1 MPADGTAA
9 PTTIRAYRCDRGA
22 VVGEYEVTHEGYVRT
37 LGRIAKPGIMVYRDA
52 SGKVT
57 RELVPQSTLEDP
69 EFLASLENKPLTV
82 EHPPVMLTPENI
94 GEYRKGMVL
103 APVRFEG
110 GYVVAPIQ
118 VDDAA
123 ALAAMKAGKVELSPG
138 YEVDLD
144 PTPGVDPVHGPFD
157 ATQAKRYGGNH
168 TALCD
173 KARGGADIRL
183 LRTDSAVEVD
193 AESVAETVTPTP
205 TEPPVYK
212 MSDTLGAA
220 MKAHG
225 MSDADIAACKSDED
239 AHSMLMGAAKKDEPK
254 ADEVAPELAAKQAEI
269 VKLSADLAKAQADL
283 TVMVEQHELLADDAA
298 PVAIGE
304 LADDGPMIAEDASM
318 KMDSARKD
326 SIKANRG
333 KAFKAFHDASVD
345 RARLFSMAVEA
356 GVPRMDAEGMGAD
369 ALALETAK
377 RRFPAA
383 TVESYKSKPG
393 VLRALLTTPG
403 LRMDGDTNTVHGAT
417 QTQIDNDYVA
427 SKSAAVSSAP
437 IPNHLLHPSARK
449 VQ

>member
-123 ALAAMKAGKVELSPG
+123 AIAAMKAGKVELSPG

-144 PTPGVDPVHGPFD
+144 PTPGVDPVYGPFD

-193 AESVAETVTPTP
+193 AESVSETVTPTP

-269 VKLSADLAKAQADL
+269 VKLSADLAKAQGDL
-283 TVMVEQHELLADDAA
+283 AVMVEQHELVSGDMAAKVDDLMEDPDMEAGMDAA
-298 PVAIGE
+298 
-304 LADDGPMIAEDASM
+304 M

-326 SIKANRG
+326 AVKSARRRN
-333 KAFKAFHDASVD
+333 FDAI
-345 RARLFSMAVEA
+345 R
-356 GVPRMDAEGMGAD
+356 
-369 ALALETAK
+369 ALAITRTDLEAFAETVGIVRTDSAKLGNAALTKRVALKVSPKLAGDKTA
-377 RRFPAA
+377 A
-383 TVESYKSKPG
+383 Y
-393 VLRALLTTPG
+393 
-403 LRMDGDTNTVHGAT
+403 
-417 QTQIDNDYVA
+417 Y
-427 SKSAAVSSAP
+427 SAALDMARSTRLDSADP
-437 IPNHLLHPSARK
+437 ASFWKRK
-449 VQ
+449 GEENSKLDSETSYVRTI